1 MAPIVTVTPVA
12 ASLTDNET
20 NQWVF
25 RLILTVVTFLLGWG
39 MKDIKKRY
47 DKVPELEK
55 ILVALTKELE
65 EINHRLDKLER

>member
-1 MAPIVTVTPVA
+1 MAPIVTVTPVV